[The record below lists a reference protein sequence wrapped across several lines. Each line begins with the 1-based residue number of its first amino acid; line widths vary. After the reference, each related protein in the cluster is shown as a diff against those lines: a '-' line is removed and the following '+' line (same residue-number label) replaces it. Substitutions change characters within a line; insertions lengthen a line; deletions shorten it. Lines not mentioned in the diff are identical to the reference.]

1 MASYYS
7 EHGLKERED
16 GHTSE
21 SSVQRGRWVNQ
32 LVDDFMD
39 VGRSSQG
46 TPVAA
51 LASPESYL
59 NVARLFGEFRDND
72 ESGSVHQR
80 FLEGL
85 IMRLHEE
92 ANSSSTGPP
101 PASRDFIRKLPAL
114 AAAQCPTSNCVICD
128 EGLLSDAIDSS
139 NSAPTNYVTRLPCNH
154 HYHLTC
160 VKPWLELHNT
170 CPMCRHEVPSDD
182 PRWLEKKREEER
194 RNTLEVKEMMMYG

>member
-16 GHTSE
+16 FQNSE
-21 SSVQRGRWVNQ
+21 GSVQRGRWVNQ

-39 VGRSSQG
+39 IGRSSQG
-46 TPVAA
+46 TPVTV
-51 LASPESYL
+51 LPSPENYL

-72 ESGSVHQR
+72 ESGSAHQR

-92 ANSSSTGPP
+92 ANSGPTGPP
-101 PASRDFIRKLPAL
+101 PASRDFLRRLTSL
-114 AAAQCPTSNCVICD
+114 TVAQCPDSNCVICD
-128 EGLLSDAIDSS
+128 ESLLAHPIGSPNSVPS
-139 NSAPTNYVTRLPCNH
+139 NSVTRLPCNH
-154 HYHLTC
+154 YYHLAC

-170 CPMCRHEVPSDD
+170 CPMCRQEVPSDD
-182 PRWLEKKREEER
+182 PRWLEKMREEER
-194 RNTLEVKEMMMYG
+194 RNTLEVKEMMMYD